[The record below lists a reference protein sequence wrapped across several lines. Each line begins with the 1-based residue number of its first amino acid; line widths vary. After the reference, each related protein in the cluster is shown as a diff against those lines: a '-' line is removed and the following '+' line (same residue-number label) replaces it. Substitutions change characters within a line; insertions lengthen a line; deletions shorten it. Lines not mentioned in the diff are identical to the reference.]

1 MSAARQPEGARFA
14 AEGEVATATAKLAAI
29 CAFLYREARHLDDRE
44 FESWLELYAPD
55 VEYWMP
61 AWDDDDQ
68 LTEDP
73 QSQISLIYYPNRNGL
88 EDRVFRIKTERSSAS
103 MPEPRTNHMLTNVE
117 VLAERG
123 EEVDVRYNFHTLSH
137 RYKTTDHYFG
147 TVYATLRQGGDAGY
161 RIARKKIV
169 LKDDYIRQV
178 VDIYH
183 L

>member
-1 MSAARQPEGARFA
+1 MSARYSD
-14 AEGEVATATAKLAAI
+14 I
-29 CAFLYREARHLDDRE
+29 CAFIYREARYLDDRKWE
-44 FESWLELYAPD
+44 EWLELYAPEA
-55 VEYWMP
+55 EYWMP

-68 LTEDP
+68 LTDDP

-103 MPEPRTNHMLTNVE
+103 MPEPRTSHMVGNVE

-123 EEVDVRYNFHTLSH
+123 DLVDVRYNFHTLSH
-137 RYKTTDHYFG
+137 RYRVTDHYFG
-147 TVYATLRQGGDAGY
+147 SIFLSLREHTDGSY
-161 RIARKKIV
+161 RITRKKIV

-178 VDIYH
+178 IDIYH